1 MNKSNYILL
10 GVAIS
15 YILIAIIQINI
26 DGLLPASVYVTVA
39 FVSLE
44 FTTFEML
51 KSTTCFLIHSLKVI
65 NIIAKSRTEF
75 IERSIKTYDRFNVLG
90 NETKFLKN
98 ELTML
103 PNSDILVQN
112 NRKIKALEKFIMAVS
127 GIQIVICTIQIMI
140 TPLKLIP
147 YDKLTNK
154 MINAMTL
161 ISFAFMFLS
170 YFISNISDNHNN
182 DQKEKCRV
190 SSSYSDSA
198 SRQMQVF
205 PDSRRFVKMSFSK

>member
-15 YILIAIIQINI
+15 YILIAIIRINI

-51 KSTTCFLIHSLKVI
+51 KSTTCFLIHSIKVI

-182 DQKEKCRV
+182 
-190 SSSYSDSA
+190 Y
-198 SRQMQVF
+198 
-205 PDSRRFVKMSFSK
+205 

>member
-182 DQKEKCRV
+182 DQKEKWHIYETICFGYLEILEKV
-190 SSSYSDSA
+190 AADNEN
-198 SRQMQVF
+198 
-205 PDSRRFVKMSFSK
+205 KKEI